1 MLPAPGDSNGLLI
14 VKLKRKLEFKVHVVF
29 EAVKPASVLQF
40 LEFLKSHNPLFSV
53 IGISPN
59 NIPVDVLGCQN
70 DKLEENEIY
79 SQLLRCLDEPA
90 EVNIELSIEEEIE
103 KEDPLSEFR
112 GPSVKTTNR
121 YQETHTDTISM

>member
-1 MLPAPGDSNGLLI
+1 MPAPGDSNGLLI

-53 IGISPN
+53 IGIS
-59 NIPVDVLGCQN
+59 QN

-112 GPSVKTTNR
+112 GPSVETTNR
-121 YQETHTDTISM
+121 YQETDTDTISM